1 MIGLSTRYIYTGG
14 FRELPIDLE
23 ASIDAGREIRIWD
36 NGFTEKLDNYFR
48 IDLMGFF
55 RRNRARYTAEWKLEL
70 INLTNNK
77 NQLRTNY
84 ENATRSIEIEYQ
96 NTLIPLLIYRI
107 QF

>member
-1 MIGLSTRYIYTGG
+1 M
-14 FRELPIDLE
+14 PIDLD

-36 NGFTEKLDNYFR
+36 YGFTEKLDNYFR
-48 IDLMGFF
+48 IDLMVYF
-55 RRNRARYTAEWKLEL
+55 RRNRPRYTSEWKLEI

-84 ENATRSIEIEYQ
+84 EHATQSIEVEYQ
-96 NTLIPLLIYRI
+96 NTLIPLITYRI